1 MSTERLFKIINR
13 LMDEKK
19 VSAKDLAEDFEV
31 SVRTIYRDIDALTL
45 AGIPVYATQGKG
57 GGISLME
64 GYVLNKTLLSSSEQD
79 KILMA
84 LENIQVTSNQVD
96 DLILKLKSLFQKGG
110 KDWIQ
115 VDLGGWGMDKEET
128 QKFDILREAI
138 LSKRYIK
145 LNYYDA
151 VSNLTERIVKP
162 ARLVFKGK
170 SWYLQAYCELKQ
182 DYRTFKLF
190 RIQKAIML
198 DEQFEENLVPPEIE
212 SDTFCAL
219 KEITFKADKGQRI
232 RIYEEFHRDD
242 IEEYEEY
249 MLVKTKLPVDQWL
262 LGYILA
268 FGGGIEVI
276 EPKEVRDFIK
286 IEIEKLNKIYK

>member
-198 DEQFEENLVPPEIE
+198 DEQFEENLIPPEIE

-219 KEITFKADKGQRI
+219 KEITFKAGKGQRI

-242 IEEYEEY
+242 IDEHEEY

-262 LGYILA
+262 LGYILS

>member
-198 DEQFEENLVPPEIE
+198 DEQFEENLIPPEIE

-219 KEITFKADKGQRI
+219 KEITFKAGKGQRI

-262 LGYILA
+262 LGYILS

>member
-242 IEEYEEY
+242 IVEHEEY

-262 LGYILA
+262 LGYILS

-286 IEIEKLNKIYK
+286 IEIEKLNNIYK

>member
-198 DEQFEENLVPPEIE
+198 DEQFEENLIPPEIE

-262 LGYILA
+262 LGYILS

>member
-1 MSTERLFKIINR
+1 
-13 LMDEKK
+13 
-19 VSAKDLAEDFEV
+19 
-31 SVRTIYRDIDALTL
+31 
-45 AGIPVYATQGKG
+45 
-57 GGISLME
+57 ME

-242 IEEYEEY
+242 IEEHEEY

-262 LGYILA
+262 LGYILS